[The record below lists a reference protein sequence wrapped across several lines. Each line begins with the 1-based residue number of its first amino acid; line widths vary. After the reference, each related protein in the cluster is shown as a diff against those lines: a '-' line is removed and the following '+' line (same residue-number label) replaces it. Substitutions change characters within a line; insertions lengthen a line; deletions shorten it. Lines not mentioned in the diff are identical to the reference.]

1 MKQGFDSSSTKL
13 YSAQLVVPRA
23 AFETL
28 RIPNYVWVVTALL
41 ALVLLAVAAVYRERE
56 GLRRAQTSYQFT
68 QQKVEATQLNNE
80 LLRRELQA
88 LQHDKAVI
96 ARETQ
101 EKLNY
106 VRPNEVIVR
115 LR

>member
-28 RIPNYVWVVTALL
+28 RIPTYVWVVTALL
-41 ALVLLAVAAVYRERE
+41 ALALLVVAAVYRERE
-56 GLRRAQTSYQFT
+56 GLRRVQASYQFT
-68 QQKVEATQLNNE
+68 QQKVEASQLNNE
-80 LLRRELQA
+80 MLRREVQA
-88 LQHDKAVI
+88 LQQDKEVI
-96 ARETQ
+96 ARQAQ

-106 VRPNEVIVR
+106 IRPNEVIVR